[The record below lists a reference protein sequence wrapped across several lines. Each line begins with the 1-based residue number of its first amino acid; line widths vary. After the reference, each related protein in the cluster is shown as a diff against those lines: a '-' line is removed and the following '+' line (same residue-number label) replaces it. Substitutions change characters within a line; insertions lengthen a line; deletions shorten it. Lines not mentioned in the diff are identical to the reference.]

1 VRRFRGEPTLV
12 GRLAKLWSL
21 AVVAFLATGS
31 IGAYAYVI
39 GAWRYRGYPPP
50 VVPATV
56 QVPGEPGLS
65 VPVVA
70 GALRVLDVTSPA
82 LGDRTMR
89 VPVLLPPG
97 YRTDPTR
104 RYPVLYLLHGTPGQP
119 TGFLTVGQVG
129 VWQAEL
135 QALGRVRPM
144 IIVMPP
150 GGLSTFDDT
159 EWADGVATGSGW
171 ATYVARDVVRAVDD
185 RLRAIPAGWARAIGG
200 LSEGGYG
207 AINIALHHPGEFDT
221 VESWSGYE
229 IAQNIRAVFA
239 GDGALM
245 AANSPIDELPRVASR
260 LSERRV
266 RFWFYTSTRDPSRF
280 QNLAFA
286 RMLASFGIANHAF
299 IVDGG
304 HDWATW
310 RPRVPA
316 ALIAAS
322 AGLVRRPQRPVPG
335 RPPARHA
342 KEVRRAR

>member
-1 VRRFRGEPTLV
+1 MRRLRGEPTLV
-12 GRLAKLWSL
+12 SRLAKLWSL
-21 AVVAFLATGS
+21 ALVAFLAMGS
-31 IGAYAYVI
+31 VGAYAYVV

-56 QVPGEPGLS
+56 GVPGEPGVS

-70 GALRVLDVTSPA
+70 GTVHLLDVTSPA
-82 LGDRTMR
+82 LAGRTMR

-97 YRTDPTR
+97 YGTDPLR
-104 RYPVLYLLHGTPGQP
+104 RFPVLYLLHGTPGQP
-119 TGFLTVGQVG
+119 TAFLTVGQVA

-135 QALGRVRPM
+135 QALGRIRPM

-159 EWADGVATGSGW
+159 EWADGVAPGSGW
-171 ATYVARDVVRAVDD
+171 ATYVARDVVRAVDAAY
-185 RLRAIPAGWARAIGG
+185 RAIPAGWARAIGG

-207 AINIALHHPGEFDT
+207 AINIALQHPGEFDT

-229 IAQNIRAVFA
+229 IAQNIPSVF
-239 GDGALM
+239 GRDGALM
-245 AANSPIDELPRVASR
+245 TANSPIDELPGVAAR
-260 LSERRV
+260 LRARGV
-266 RFWFYTSTRDPSRF
+266 RFWFYTSTRDRSRF

-286 RMLASFGIANHAF
+286 RMLASFGIQNHAF
-299 IVDGG
+299 MVDGG

-322 AGLVRRPQRPVPG
+322 SGLVRRSHRSARPQ
-335 RPPARHA
+335 PAPHP
-342 KEVRRAR
+342 KEGRRAR